1 MAEEEAVEAEGEE
14 AAVAAAVAAAEAA
27 AAVAVAAAEEV
38 HPVDNLPLRP
48 QSQHQAHL
56 TTEGD

>member
-14 AAVAAAVAAAEAA
+14 AAAVEGAAV
-27 AAVAVAAAEEV
+27 EEV

-48 QSQHQAHL
+48 QSQYQAHL

>member
-1 MAEEEAVEAEGEE
+1 MAEEEAVEVEGEE
-14 AAVAAAVAAAEAA
+14 AAAVEGAAAV
-27 AAVAVAAAEEV
+27 EEV

-48 QSQHQAHL
+48 QSQYQAHL

>member
-1 MAEEEAVEAEGEE
+1 VEEAEETAVAEAAVAEAAVAEAAVEE
-14 AAVAAAVAAAEAA
+14 AAVEAAV
-27 AAVAVAAAEEV
+27 EEV

-48 QSQHQAHL
+48 QPQHQAHL